1 MGWDPTAKN
10 PIEWA
15 SKMKDAPRE
24 AINIFAFE
32 IFKRVVVLTPVDTG
46 QARSNWLVS
55 INGEDDSVI
64 GADVKIKKIKKRK
77 GEDAGKTITKRS
89 VKLER
94 SAKDTMMV
102 GHLAICSAQN
112 DDKIFIQNNLPYIG
126 KLEYGGYGK
135 VVTVGKIFKKKKF
148 IASNTRDESTKTGK
162 TINGFSHQAPH
173 GMVGLVLAKA
183 DQLWDRAVKAVKGE
197 GVSND

>member
-1 MGWDPTAKN
+1 MPWIGKN

-15 SKMKDAPRE
+15 AKMKDAPRE

-32 IFKRVVVLTPVDTG
+32 IFKRVVLNTPVDTG

-64 GADVKIKKIKKRK
+64 GADVKIRKIKKRK
-77 GEDAGKTITKRS
+77 GEDAGKTVTKRS

-94 SAKDTMMV
+94 SANDTIRV
-102 GHLAICSAQN
+102 GLLATNSAQG
-112 DDKIFIQNNLPYIG
+112 DDKIFIQNNLPYIAA
-126 KLEYGGYGK
+126 LEFGRSDIK
-135 VVTVGKIFKKKKF
+135 NHV
-148 IASNTRDESTKTGK
+148 KTTPDGHSLQSP
-162 TINGFSHQAPH
+162 N

-197 GVSND
+197 GGNNE